1 MQRFRPVGGGLRRG
15 DRPCQGRGLACAP
28 CSAARSACPAI
39 PSVVGAETRS
49 PVRRSPSLLLCLP
62 FSLHPSNLISCQG
75 EARAL
80 SSSSCSCGPAGAAAA
95 GKVKEEESL
104 GERELP
110 PSRPQCCGCSV
121 AGGGLPQLPRTEAGQ
136 GEERRASCNDDGWE
150 PPGPCPEKL
159 KHPRV
164 SSPCRGRGAGRSRC
178 CACNVE
184 PPEGRA
190 GPPLLGLSCNK
201 PGFRSSALG
210 LCLLSPGGC
219 LAGGDELP
227 AGQAAASGRGRRR
240 RGAGGTTG
248 WG

>member
-1 MQRFRPVGGGLRRG
+1 MGPPRGKGSRCCSGMSVGPRGSAARPCPGEKDLWPRGNFSFLQCFRPVGGGLWRG

-49 PVRRSPSLLLCLP
+49 PVRHSPSLLLCLP

-95 GKVKEEESL
+95 GKVKKEESL

-136 GEERRASCNDDGWE
+136 GEESLVQRRRVGAPWAVPREAEASPRLLSLQGERCWKE
-150 PPGPCPEKL
+150 P
-159 KHPRV
+159 
-164 SSPCRGRGAGRSRC
+164 A
-178 CACNVE
+178 
-184 PPEGRA
+184 
-190 GPPLLGLSCNK
+190 
-201 PGFRSSALG
+201 
-210 LCLLSPGGC
+210 LCL
-219 LAGGDELP
+219 
-227 AGQAAASGRGRRR
+227 
-240 RGAGGTTG
+240 
-248 WG
+248 